1 MAREFKGTSG
11 ERGWFL
17 FVMFAVNLFAYADR
31 TVVGAVAQAMKVD
44 LKLSDQQLAMLN
56 GLAFALFY
64 SILGLPIARMAE
76 RASRTRI
83 IAVAVGVWSIF
94 ATLSGMAGSFVT
106 LLLYR
111 VGVGVGEAGFN
122 PPVASLVSDHYR
134 AGQRSRAIAIIGLG
148 GAIGP
153 AMGAFGGGYI
163 AQAGGWRD
171 AFIII
176 GLPGLLL
183 APVVWLTLREPP
195 RGWADNAAHEAKT
208 YPGILETFGA
218 LLRKPAFIPTLLA
231 GAIGSFATNLVQ
243 QFTSPYLVRT
253 FDIGLFKAGVILAVI
268 SAGAVTIGVFG
279 GGYLADRGART
290 DRRWVMWTPAIG
302 VGLSI
307 PIYIAALNAGS
318 LALTAVGLFL
328 SAIGAFTYYGTT
340 IAAVQDMAPPR
351 MRASASF
358 LFSFAVILIGAGMGP
373 LLTGTLSDHFAGV
386 SFAGDFLATCPG
398 GRALAGSS
406 EAIVAACKSSSAI
419 GLKRALMVSQ
429 LLIPIGVIAYLWA
442 ARTFRQD
449 SYVPSEGAAETAR

>member
-1 MAREFKGTSG
+1 MAGKFTGTSG

-17 FVMFAVNLFAYADR
+17 FVMFVVNLFAYADR

-44 LKLSDQQLAMLN
+44 LSLNDKQLALMN
-56 GLAFALFY
+56 GFAFALFY
-64 SILGLPIARMAE
+64 SVLGLPIARIAE
-76 RASRTRI
+76 RKSRTRI

-94 ATLSGMAGSFVT
+94 ATLSGMAANFTT

-122 PPVASLVSDHYR
+122 PPVASLVSDQYPAGKR
-134 AGQRSRAIAIIGLG
+134 ARAIGFIGLG

-153 AMGAFGGGYI
+153 ALGAFGGGYI
-163 AQAGGWRD
+163 AQEGSWRE

-183 APVVWLTLREPP
+183 APIVWFTLREPP
-195 RGWADNAAHEAKT
+195 RGWADNAAHDAT
-208 YPGILETFGA
+208 VHPGILETFGA
-218 LLRKPAFIPTLLA
+218 LLRKPAFIPTLIA

-253 FDIGLFKAGVILAVI
+253 FGIGLFEAGVMLALI
-268 SAGAVTIGVFG
+268 SAFAVTMGVLG
-279 GGYLADRGART
+279 GGAIADRKARE
-290 DRRWVMWTPAIG
+290 DRRWLMWVPAIG
-302 VGLSI
+302 IGLSV
-307 PIYIAALNAGS
+307 PIYIAALQSTNLY
-318 LALTAVGLFL
+318 LAVAGLFL
-328 SAIGAFTYYGTT
+328 SAVGAFTYYGTT

-373 LLTGTLSDHFAGV
+373 VLTGTLSDHFAQMA
-386 SFAGDFLATCPG
+386 FAGDFAAACPG
-398 GRALAGSS
+398 GKAVAGSAD
-406 EAIVAACKSSSAI
+406 AIVAGCKAASAI
-419 GLKRALMVSQ
+419 GLSRALLVSQ
-429 LLIPIGVIAYLWA
+429 LLMPIGVIAYLIA

-449 SYVPSEGAAETAR
+449 SYAPTQVAA